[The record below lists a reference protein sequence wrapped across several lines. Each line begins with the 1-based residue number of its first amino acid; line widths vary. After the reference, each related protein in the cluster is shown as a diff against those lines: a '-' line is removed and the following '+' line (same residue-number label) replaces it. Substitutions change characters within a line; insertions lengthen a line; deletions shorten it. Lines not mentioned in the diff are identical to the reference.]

1 MIFIHQDPAF
11 RQLLTPVTRD
21 LDLSPEEAER
31 AYWVDHVLWGLQAA
45 GLDLCLRGE
54 TSLRTGFGLIDD
66 FSDAIHIGILD
77 GQTVLPT
84 VNDWNSNEP
93 SAIRERTAFFRAVAN
108 LSIPDVKFRS
118 EEMEMAED
126 GHWASITATFPHSR
140 RKKAFTGGRTT
151 LEITIG
157 HGRKAPLVNQA
168 LRSEVH
174 QALGTKGK
182 PGRYIPNRLSSI
194 PCVHPL
200 VTLIE
205 KLDLISDAFQAER
218 EPAEY
223 AHHYIHVMRILQK
236 EATLLP
242 LAQGTHDLVRT
253 MYREGWIRRMPFA
266 EDPAFNPSNE
276 SPWPEIRR
284 AVSSVAEMLWA
295 GPNEVG
301 LITASIRV
309 WCEKN
314 SSRS

>member
-31 AYWVDHVLWGLQAA
+31 SYWVDHVLWGLQGA

-54 TSLRTGFGLIDD
+54 TSIRKGFGLIDD

-77 GQTVLPT
+77 GQTVLPC
-84 VNDWNSNEP
+84 VNDWSSPEP
-93 SAIRERTAFFRAVAN
+93 AAVRERIAFFQAVAN
-108 LSIPDVKFRS
+108 LSIPEVKFQA
-118 EEMEMAED
+118 EEMELDE
-126 GHWASITATFPHSR
+126 GGNWASITATFPHSR
-140 RKKAFTGGRTT
+140 RKKALPGGRTT

-157 HGRKAPLVNQA
+157 HGRKAPLVNQE

-174 QALGTKGK
+174 QVLGTKGK
-182 PGRYIPNRLSSI
+182 PGRYIQNRLSSI

-218 EPAEY
+218 DPAEY

-236 EATLLP
+236 EEALPP
-242 LAQGTHDLVRT
+242 LAQGHDLVRT